1 MLLYV
6 GNLSHTITETDLKIL
21 FSSYGLILEVNL
33 VSDHF
38 TRQSKCFGYVNMADE
53 DEGHNALRALNGTM
67 HQDRLLVIKKAR
79 SRDER
84 RGHPW

>member
-6 GNLSHTITETDLKIL
+6 GNLSHTITETDLDIL

-33 VSDHF
+33 ISDYF
-38 TRQSKCFGYVNMADE
+38 TRQSKGFGYVHMADE
-53 DEGHNALRALNGTM
+53 DEGHEAIRALHGTM